1 MKAFIINRY
10 GKKVEGRI
18 SDMPTPVMGI
28 NDVLVQIH
36 AAGVNPLDSKIID
49 GEFKLLLPY
58 PLPLILGHD
67 MAGTVVQ
74 TGASVKR
81 FKIGNEVYA
90 RPADHRIGT
99 FAEFIAVNEHDV
111 AIKPKNLTME
121 EAASIPLTALTAW
134 QTLVEKAGL
143 KAGEKVLIHAGSG
156 GVGVFAIQLAKHL
169 GATVATTTSSANIPL
184 VKSLGADIVIDY
196 KKDDFE
202 KILSDY
208 DVVLNTLGADT
219 LFKSLKVLKSGGRL
233 ISISGPPDPS
243 FAKEAGLSWLL
254 KIVMRLLSYK
264 IRKNAKRRK
273 VHYSFVFM
281 KANGAQLQQITNLID
296 SGVMRPVVDRV
307 FPFDSTKEA
316 MEYVK
321 TGRAKGKVVIKLR

>member
-1 MKAFIINRY
+1 MKAFVINRY
-10 GKKVEGRI
+10 GKKAEGRI

-36 AAGVNPLDSKIID
+36 AAGANPLDSKIRD

-67 MAGTVVQ
+67 MAGTIVE

-81 FKIGNEVYA
+81 FKVGDEVYA

-99 FAEFIAVNEHDV
+99 FAEFIAVNEDDI

-121 EAASIPLTALTAW
+121 EAASIPLVALTAW

-156 GVGVFAIQLAKHL
+156 GVGIFAIQLAKHL
-169 GATVATTTSSANIPL
+169 GATVATTTSSANIEL
-184 VKSLGADIVIDY
+184 VKSLGADIVVDY

-208 DVVLNTLGADT
+208 DVVLNTLDADT
-219 LFKSLKVLKSGGRL
+219 LFKSLKVIKPSGRL
-233 ISISGPPDPS
+233 ISISGPPDPA
-243 FAKEAGLSWLL
+243 FAKEAGLSWFL
-254 KIVMRLLSYK
+254 KIVMRLLSYR
-264 IRKNAKRRK
+264 IRKKAKCRK
-273 VHYSFVFM
+273 VSYSFVFM

-296 SGVMRPVVDRV
+296 SGVMRPVVDRI
-307 FPFDSTKEA
+307 FPFESTKEA
-316 MEYVK
+316 MDYVE